1 MDVYPHWQPAIAV
14 IIVHLFNL
22 FTWSINSLS
31 PRVKAVQ
38 HGCSYLLQLHLQ
50 RLFFNSIIF

>member
-22 FTWSINSLS
+22 FTWTINSLS
-31 PRVKAVQ
+31 LLKLKLYSIDILRV
-38 HGCSYLLQLHLQ
+38 
-50 RLFFNSIIF
+50 